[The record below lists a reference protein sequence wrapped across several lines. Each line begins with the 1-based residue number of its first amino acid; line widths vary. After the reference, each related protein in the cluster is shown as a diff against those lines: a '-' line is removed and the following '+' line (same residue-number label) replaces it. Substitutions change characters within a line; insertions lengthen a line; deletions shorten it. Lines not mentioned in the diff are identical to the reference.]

1 MARPSSFTQ
10 ERADKICKRLAEG
23 ESLRAI
29 CSDKT
34 MPARQTVFRWL
45 EANEAFRDQYARA
58 RDQQHDYWADEI
70 LAIADTP
77 QLGVRRERGTGA
89 QGPIDKTIEADMI
102 DHRRLQVDARKWLL
116 SKLAPK
122 KFGDRKILTGED
134 GPVVVQVVRFGEEGN
149 AED

>member
-1 MARPSSFTQ
+1 MA
-10 ERADKICKRLAEG
+10 EAICKRLAEG

-29 CSDKT
+29 CDDDG
-34 MPARQTVFRWL
+34 MPARQTVIRWL
-45 EANEAFRDQYARA
+45 EASQDFRDQYARA
-58 RDQQHDYWADEI
+58 RDLQHDYWADQI

-77 QLGVRRERGTGA
+77 QLGVRREYGTGA

-122 KFGDRKILTGED
+122 KFGDRQILTGED
-134 GPVVVQVVRFGEEGN
+134 GPLVVKVVRFS
-149 AED
+149 EDT